1 MTDKK
6 TIALIL
12 GIRPDVIRASL
23 VINGLRALD
32 DIDLRFI
39 WSGQHYSDN
48 LKDIFFRELN
58 VAAPDLELGARGDT
72 DAEVSADVIRLLY
85 PVLEKMEPR
94 AAIFLG
100 DTNTVIGS
108 IAAAQLNIPVVH
120 IEGCMRAYDWRMP
133 EEKYRTTIDH
143 LSDVIYT
150 YFPEYLDQAVAEGL
164 NPHNIV
170 VVQNLIV
177 DVLNEYYFKRKD
189 RYDAMASNEFFAA
202 RGIERSNYYLMT
214 CHRRENVHI
223 RSSLEAILR
232 LIGAADAPV
241 FFTASYRTQKQLA
254 TYGLR
259 LPPNVIMVD
268 PIGYEEILV
277 LMANARG
284 VITDSGTVVEETAV
298 LGVPSVQMRKA
309 TERPQVY
316 DALTSVKFDP
326 SEPEKYPVEEVFAK
340 VEYLAGTTWEH
351 GLGDGKASQRIVED
365 LARRAREDDFRGHR
379 PEQYHLDISRSYR
392 DDGLADV
399 LTAGRGEALEPA
411 QPDAVK
417 GSAS

>member
-1 MTDKK
+1 VADRK

-48 LKDIFFRELN
+48 MKDVFFRELG
-58 VAAPDLELGARGDT
+58 VDPPDLELGARGET
-72 DAEVSADVIRLLY
+72 DAEVSSEVIRRLY
-85 PVLEKMEPR
+85 PVLEEMQPM
-94 AAIFLG
+94 AAVFLG
-100 DTNTVIGS
+100 DTNTVVGS

-150 YFPEYLDQAVAEGL
+150 YFPEYFNQAVAEGL
-164 NPHNIV
+164 NPRNIV
-170 VVQNLIV
+170 IVQNLIV
-177 DVLNEYYFKRKD
+177 DVLNEYFFKRKEK
-189 RYDAMASNEFFAA
+189 YDAMASDEFFAE
-202 RGIERSNYYLMT
+202 RGIERGNYYLMT

-223 RSSLEAILR
+223 RSSLEAILD
-232 LIGAADAPV
+232 LIGQADAPV
-241 FFTASYRTQKQLA
+241 YFTASYRTQKQLQE
-254 TYGLR
+254 YGLT
-259 LPPNVIMVD
+259 LPENVIMVD
-268 PIGYEEILV
+268 PIGYEEMLV
-277 LMANARG
+277 LMAYGKG

-316 DALTSVKFDP
+316 DCHSSVKFDP
-326 SEPEKYPVEEVFAK
+326 ARAAEYPAEGIFRK
-340 VEYLAGTTWEH
+340 VNYIAGTTWDH
-351 GLGDGKASQRIVED
+351 GLGDGKASQRIVDD
-365 LARRAREDDFRGHR
+365 LARRARENDFRGHL
-379 PEQYHLDISRSYR
+379 PEQYHLDTSRSYME
-392 DDGLADV
+392 DGLDEV
-399 LTAGRGEALEPA
+399 MAGT
-411 QPDAVK
+411 
-417 GSAS
+417 SA

>member
-1 MTDKK
+1 MTDRK

-32 DIDLRFI
+32 DVDLRFI

-48 LKDIFFRELN
+48 LKDVFFRELD
-58 VAAPDLELGARGDT
+58 VAPPDLELGARGET
-72 DAEVSADVIRLLY
+72 DAEVSSEVIRRLY
-85 PVLEKMEPR
+85 PVLDELEPM
-94 AAIFLG
+94 AAVFLG
-100 DTNTVIGS
+100 DTNTVVGCL
-108 IAAAQLNIPVVH
+108 AAAQLNIPIVH

-164 NPHNIV
+164 NPRNIV

-177 DVLNEYYFKRKD
+177 DVLNEYYFKRKH
-189 RYDAMASNEFFAA
+189 RYDDMATSEFFRA
-202 RGIERSNYYLMT
+202 RSLEPGRYYLMT

-223 RSSLEAILR
+223 RSSLEAIVR
-232 LIGAADAPV
+232 LIGAANAPV
-241 FFTASYRTQKQLA
+241 YFTASYRTQKQL
-254 TYGLR
+254 TDYGID
-259 LPPNVIMVD
+259 LPSNVIMVD
-268 PIGYEEILV
+268 PIGYDEMLV
-277 LMANARG
+277 LMANAKG

-316 DALTSVKFDP
+316 DARSSVKFDP
-326 SEPEKYPVEEVFAK
+326 AEPDAYPAADVFAK
-340 VEYLAGTTWEH
+340 VEYLWGTTWEH
-351 GLGDGKASQRIVED
+351 NLGDGRASQRIVDD

-379 PEQYHLDISRSYR
+379 PEQYHLDISRSYS
-392 DDGLADV
+392 DDGLADAV
-399 LTAGRGEALEPA
+399 EARTTA
-411 QPDAVK
+411 
-417 GSAS
+417 

>member
-1 MTDKK
+1 VADRK

-48 LKDIFFRELN
+48 MKDVFFRELG
-58 VAAPDLELGARGDT
+58 VAPPDLELGARGET
-72 DAEVSADVIRLLY
+72 DAEVSSEVIKRLY
-85 PVLEKMEPR
+85 PVLEEMQPM
-94 AAIFLG
+94 AAVFLG

-150 YFPEYLDQAVAEGL
+150 YFPEYFDQAVAEGL
-164 NPHNIV
+164 NPRNIV
-170 VVQNLIV
+170 IVQNLIV
-177 DVLNEYYFKRKD
+177 DVLNEYFFKRKD
-189 RYDAMASNEFFAA
+189 KYEAMASDEFFVE
-202 RGIERSNYYLMT
+202 RGIERGNYYLMT

-223 RSSLEAILR
+223 RSSLEAILD
-232 LIGAADAPV
+232 LIGQADAPV
-241 FFTASYRTQKQLA
+241 YFTASYRTQKQLQE
-254 TYGLR
+254 YGLT
-259 LPPNVIMVD
+259 LPDNVIMVD

-277 LMANARG
+277 LIAYGKG

-316 DALTSVKFDP
+316 DCHSSVKFDP
-326 SEPEKYPVEEVFAK
+326 ARAADYPADEVFRK
-340 VEYLAGTTWEH
+340 VNYIAGTTWKH
-351 GLGDGKASQRIVED
+351 GLGDGKASQRIVDD
-365 LARRAREDDFRGHR
+365 LARRARENDFRGHL
-379 PEQYHLDISRSYR
+379 PENHHLDTTRSYME
-392 DDGLADV
+392 DGLA
-399 LTAGRGEALEPA
+399 EIM
-411 QPDAVK
+411 VK
-417 GSAS
+417 TPG